1 MQTSIDKFGR
11 ILVPKELRDG
21 MGLAPGAPLELQR
34 SGDSLVITPAAQGP
48 LLVREGGVL
57 VFTGEFL
64 GQAPDIGEMI
74 DKGRA
79 DRDRQVSGLDKD
91 ENPL

>member
-11 ILVPKELRDG
+11 VLVPKELRDG
-21 MGLAPGAPLELQR
+21 MGLAPGALLELER
-34 SGDSLVITPAAQGP
+34 SGDSLVITPAAQSP
-48 LLVREGGVL
+48 LLLREGGVL

-64 GQAPDIGEMI
+64 GHASDICEMI

-91 ENPL
+91 ENSL

>member
-21 MGLAPGAPLELQR
+21 MGLAPGAPVELER
-34 SGDSLVITPAAQGP
+34 SGDSLVITPRTQSP
-48 LLVREGGVL
+48 LLVREGNVL

-64 GQAPDIGEMI
+64 GQAPGICEMI
-74 DKGRA
+74 DQGRA
-79 DRDRQVSGLDKD
+79 DRDRQVSGLDED